1 VDWGESLTHIAELVA
16 GAIGFEQL
24 QDVVIGPL
32 VQHGIKAV
40 ADMNARRLFRQHIP
54 SSGDTAEMSAR
65 GIIPHALTNQL
76 LSYDGL
82 NDQLQEAVVT
92 AAQQGISPR
101 QLIQLL
107 PTGLLTADD
116 LTDELTFLGM
126 RPRSQQRM
134 QLVAPY
140 LAARRERDN
149 LRST

>member
-1 VDWGESLTHIAELVA
+1 
-16 GAIGFEQL
+16 
-24 QDVVIGPL
+24 
-32 VQHGIKAV
+32 
-40 ADMNARRLFRQHIP
+40 
-54 SSGDTAEMSAR
+54 TAEMSAR

-92 AAQQGISPR
+92 KAQQGISPR
-101 QLIQLL
+101 QLIQML

-126 RPRSQQRM
+126 RPSSQKRV

-149 LRST
+149 LRATLEAAYAAGLLSDADLENQLDGIEHNNNRLNLATSSAKWRKLIKITGDLEQEYSTLYV